1 MMILKLLMN
10 ILVAEM
16 LSIRVLMNTIQIK
29 KRNVL
34 IVFDDM
40 IVDMF
45 SHKTLNQQSLNYLS
59 KVGNEAFP
67 LFLMHSLILL
77 YKKYQTKFYTPCFM
91 KTQKKTR
98 VSTNPFIN
106 LFKKMYYQSHVTF
119 QVMILLFHQIIFQV
133 LEII

>member
-1 MMILKLLMN
+1 MINHQPDIDKIYLCTDDSYEAKHQLLINKWILMILKLLMN

-45 SHKTLNQQSLNYLS
+45 SHKTLNQ
-59 KVGNEAFP
+59 
-67 LFLMHSLILL
+67 
-77 YKKYQTKFYTPCFM
+77 
-91 KTQKKTR
+91 
-98 VSTNPFIN
+98 
-106 LFKKMYYQSHVTF
+106 
-119 QVMILLFHQIIFQV
+119 
-133 LEII
+133 